1 MMNLERQAVCRRKVD
16 GQRTRVPG
24 DRGET
29 DLAEEERAVLSQLGV
44 EAATKIV
51 MMVRMLV

>member
-1 MMNLERQAVCRRKVD
+1 MD
-16 GQRTRVPG
+16 SQRTGVPG

-44 EAATKIV
+44 AAAAKIV
-51 MMVRMLV
+51 MMVRMLD

>member
-16 GQRTRVPG
+16 GQRTCVPG

-29 DLAEEERAVLSQLGV
+29 DLAEEERAVLYQLGV
-44 EAATKIV
+44 EAAAKIV

>member
-1 MMNLERQAVCRRKVD
+1 MCRRKVD
-16 GQRTRVPG
+16 SQWTCVPG

-29 DLAEEERAVLSQLGV
+29 DLAEEERAVLPKLGM
-44 EAATKIV
+44 EAAAKIV

>member
-1 MMNLERQAVCRRKVD
+1 MCRRKVE
-16 GQRTRVPG
+16 GQRTCVPG

-29 DLAEEERAVLSQLGV
+29 DLAEEERAVLYQLGV
-44 EAATKIV
+44 EAAAKIV